1 MNTFQ
6 IRQLQPLLAAPDLN
20 LDEAIYQV
28 YAFNLV

>member
-6 IRQLQPLLAAPDLN
+6 IRHLQPLLAPLDLN

-28 YAFNLV
+28 YVFNLV